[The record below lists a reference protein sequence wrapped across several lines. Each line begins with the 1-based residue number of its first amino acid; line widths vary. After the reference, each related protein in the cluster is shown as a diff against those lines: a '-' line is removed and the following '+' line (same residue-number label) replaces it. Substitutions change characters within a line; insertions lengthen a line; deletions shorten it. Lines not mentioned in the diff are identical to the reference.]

1 VRVLFLLLDPEI
13 SGRTRAFATAA
24 GALAAR
30 AHAVTVVCPQDA
42 PAESVFDQ
50 TAYELHPLRAEGAW
64 LGLVL
69 RLRELLADRFI
80 EVVFVHTER
89 EQFLAAAAARLA
101 GRAAIVRRVPAG
113 ESPDAG
119 GEQWIASQLASTGWM
134 FAADDD
140 RRAAGDDVDGA
151 FPAAAAPLGVA
162 VEEYGRL
169 DPVARAAIGP
179 SAHERLIVC
188 VHDPSGRVRAAV
200 ALRTMALLAPLHQ
213 TLGLVFV
220 GPGTF
225 DQELRMHAAA
235 LGINR
240 HVAFLGPRPE
250 PRAVLRA
257 ADIGWVTASGDDAAY
272 AFLDFA
278 ALGIP
283 VIAER
288 SPLAQRYVRDGITGV
303 LIGQEAHATAAA
315 VARMLA
321 DPAAREAMG
330 RAAQIHVAREWTATA
345 MADGFER
352 TLETAGD
359 RSRWAS

>member
-1 VRVLFLLLDPEI
+1 MRVLFLLLDPEI

-24 GALAAR
+24 GALASR
-30 AHAVTVVCPQDA
+30 AHAVTVVSPEDA
-42 PAESVFDQ
+42 PAESVFDPS
-50 TAYELHPLRAEGAW
+50 AYELLSIDADGTW
-64 LGLVL
+64 LGMVL
-69 RLRELLADRFI
+69 RLRELLAERFI

-89 EQFLAAAAARLA
+89 EQFVAAAAARLA

-113 ESPDAG
+113 ELPDG
-119 GEQWIASQLASTGWM
+119 GTEQWIAAQLASTGWM
-134 FAADDD
+134 FAADED
-140 RRAAGDDVDGA
+140 RRAVGEGVEGA
-151 FPAAAAPLGVA
+151 FPPAAAPLGVA

-179 SAHERLIVC
+179 LAHERLIVC

-200 ALRTMALLAPLHQ
+200 ALRTMALLAPLHRN
-213 TLGLVFV
+213 LGLVFV

-225 DQELRMHAAA
+225 DQELRVHASA

-283 VIAER
+283 VVAER
-288 SPLAQRYVRDGITGV
+288 STLARRYIRDGITGV
-303 LIGQEAHATAAA
+303 LIGGEAHATAAA
-315 VARMLA
+315 IARLLA

-330 RAAQIHVAREWTATA
+330 RAAQIHVAREWTASA

-352 TLETAGD
+352 ALETVGD
-359 RSRWAS
+359 RGRWQS